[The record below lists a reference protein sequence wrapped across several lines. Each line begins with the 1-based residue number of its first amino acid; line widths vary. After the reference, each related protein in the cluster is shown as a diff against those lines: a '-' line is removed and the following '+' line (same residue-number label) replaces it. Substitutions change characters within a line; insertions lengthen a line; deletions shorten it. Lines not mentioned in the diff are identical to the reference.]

1 MSADGAAT
9 AGTSVTIADLAE
21 RGAAEYGSKAAIR
34 YRRDGDWAS
43 VGFDEL
49 ATIVDELAL
58 GLIALGIDPG
68 DRVCVLANTRPEWT
82 YASLAISR
90 AGCVA
95 VPVYPTN
102 SPEECEWVAGN
113 SEARA
118 IVCEDSDQLAKVEQ
132 VRSGL
137 PALEH
142 LISIDPADGAI
153 GLDEL
158 RRRGADGDAD
168 ELRRRAGGVTSGDAY
183 TFVYTSGTTGPPK
196 GCVITHG
203 NAAAVCSITRE
214 LDLISEED
222 DEAYL
227 YLPLAHVFAMI
238 TQLGALEVGAALS
251 FFGGD
256 TRRIIEELGEAKPTY
271 LPSVPRIFEKL
282 YTLATA
288 ELAKASPAGREQF
301 ERAVELGVE
310 VRMREARGEEVP
322 AEMRAA
328 FEPADERIFKHVR
341 ELFGG
346 RVRLA
351 VSGAAPIAPE
361 ILKFFYAAGVPVLE
375 GWGLTETTGVGCLS
389 PPESPKFGTIGRPL
403 PGVEIRTS
411 DEGEL
416 QLRGPVVFREY
427 WRNPEATAA
436 AFTDD
441 GWFRTGDLGTIDD
454 DGYVTITGRAKDIII
469 TAGGK
474 NLTPANLENDL
485 QQSRWISRAVMYG
498 DRRPYPVALI
508 TLDAEEIGPWAEERG
523 LSADLADL
531 AEHAQVRELI
541 ESELDRVN
549 ARYAQ
554 VEQIKRF
561 KVLDHDFSQEAGHLT
576 PTLKLKRNVV
586 YEQYADEFD
595 ELYPR

>member
-1 MSADGAAT
+1 MPT
-9 AGTSVTIADLAE
+9 VADLAA
-21 RGAAEYGSKAAIR
+21 RAAAEYGSRAAIR
-34 YRRDGDWAS
+34 HRRDGEWQS
-43 VGFDEL
+43 VSFERL
-49 ATIVDELAL
+49 LEIVNEVAL
-58 GLIALGIDPG
+58 GLVALGIEPG
-68 DRVCVLANTRPEWT
+68 DRVAVLANTRPEWT
-82 YASLAISR
+82 YASLGISR
-90 AGCVA
+90 AGGVV

-102 SPEECEWVAGN
+102 SPEECEWVVGN

-118 IVCEDSDQLAKVEQ
+118 IVVENADQLAKIER
-132 VRSGL
+132 VRGEL

-142 LISIDPADGAI
+142 LISIEPAKGAMP
-153 GLDEL
+153 LDEL
-158 RRRGADGDAD
+158 RDEGRGGDAS
-168 ELRRRAGGVTSGDAY
+168 ELDPRAAAISPDDPY

-203 NAAAVCSITRE
+203 NAASVCSITRE

-238 TQLGALEVGAALS
+238 TQLGAIEVGAALS

-256 TRRIIEELGEAKPTY
+256 TQKIIEELGEAKPTY

-282 YTLATA
+282 YTLATTA
-288 ELAKASPAGREQF
+288 LAKASDSEREQF
-301 ERAVELGVE
+301 KEAVKLGVE
-310 VRMREARGEEVP
+310 VRSREARGEEVP
-322 AEMRAA
+322 AEMSAA
-328 FEPADERIFKHVR
+328 LEKADAVMFKPVR

-346 RVRLA
+346 RVRFA

-361 ILKFFYAAGVPVLE
+361 ILEFFYAAGVPVME
-375 GWGLTETTGVGCLS
+375 GWGLTETTGVGCLVR
-389 PPESPKFGTIGRPL
+389 PEHPKFGTIGQPL
-403 PGVEIRTS
+403 PGAEIRTS

-416 QLRGPVVFREY
+416 QMKGPMVFRGY
-427 WRNPEATAA
+427 WKNPEATKE

-441 GWFRTGDLGTIDD
+441 GWFRTGDLGEIDD
-454 DGYVTITGRAKDIII
+454 EGFVKITGRAKDIII

-508 TLDAEEIGPWAEERG
+508 TLDPEEIVPWATEQG
-523 LSADLADL
+523 LPGDIGELARN
-531 AEHAQVRELI
+531 EKVRELI
-541 ESELDRVN
+541 QGELDRVN

-561 KVLDHDFSQEAGHLT
+561 RILDHDFSQEEGYLT

-586 YEQYADEFD
+586 YDDYADEFAD
-595 ELYPR
+595 LYAK

>member
-1 MSADGAAT
+1 MEAEAAT
-9 AGTSVTIADLAE
+9 TGTAANIGSLAE
-21 RGAAEYGSKAAIR
+21 RAAAEYSSRAAIR
-34 YRRDGDWAS
+34 YRQDGEWRS
-43 VGFDEL
+43 VSFEEL
-49 ATIVDELAL
+49 ARIVDELAL
-58 GLIALGIDPG
+58 GLVDMGIEAG

-82 YASLAISR
+82 YSSLAISR
-90 AGCVA
+90 AGGVV

-113 SEARA
+113 AEARA
-118 IVCEDSDQLAKVEQ
+118 IVCENAEQLAKIEK
-132 VRSGL
+132 VRDEL

-142 LISIDPADGAI
+142 LIAIDPADGATP
-153 GLDEL
+153 LDEL
-158 RRRGADGDAD
+158 RERGAGGDAG
-168 ELRRRAGGVTSGDAY
+168 ELERRTSAIDAGDAY

-203 NAAAVCSITRE
+203 NAAAVCRITRE

-238 TQLGALEVGAALS
+238 TQLGAIEVGAALS

-256 TRRIIEELGEAKPTY
+256 TSKIIEELGEAKPTY

-282 YTLATA
+282 YTLATTA
-288 ELAKASPAGREQF
+288 LSKASDSEREQF
-301 ERAVELGVE
+301 KQAVKLGVE
-310 VRMREARGEEVP
+310 VRSREARGEEVP
-322 AEMRAA
+322 AEMS
-328 FEPADERIFKHVR
+328 EQLEKADAVIFRPVR

-361 ILKFFYAAGVPVLE
+361 ILEFFYAAGVPVLE
-375 GWGLTETTGVGCLS
+375 GWGLTETTGVGSLVRR
-389 PPESPKFGTIGRPL
+389 ENVKFGTIGQPL

-416 QLRGPVVFREY
+416 QVRGPNVFREY
-427 WRNPEATAA
+427 WRNPEATKE
-436 AFTDD
+436 AFTSDS
-441 GWFRTGDLGTIDD
+441 WFRTGDLGEIDD
-454 DGYVTITGRAKDIII
+454 EGFVRITGRAKDIII

-498 DRRPYPVALI
+498 DRKPYPVALI
-508 TLDAEEIGPWAEERG
+508 TLDPEEIVPWAEEHG
-523 LSADLADL
+523 LPTDL
-531 AEHAQVRELI
+531 AELAKSDEVRELI
-541 ESELDRVN
+541 QGELDRAN

-561 KVLDHDFSQEAGHLT
+561 KLLDHDFSQEEGHLT

-586 YEQYADEFD
+586 YDDYADDFD
-595 ELYPR
+595 ELYAK

>member
-1 MSADGAAT
+1 MMEAEAAT
-9 AGTSVTIADLAE
+9 RSTPNMGTLAA
-21 RGAAEYGSKAAIR
+21 RAAAEYGSRSAIR
-34 YRRDGDWAS
+34 YRREGEWQS
-43 VGFDEL
+43 VSFEEL
-49 ATIVDELAL
+49 AATVDALAL
-58 GLIALGIDPG
+58 GLVELGIEPG
-68 DRVCVLANTRPEWT
+68 DRACVLANTRPEWT

-90 AGCVA
+90 AGGVV
-95 VPVYPTN
+95 VPIYPTN

-118 IVCEDSDQLAKVEQ
+118 IVCEDADQLAKIEK
-132 VRSGL
+132 VRGEL
-137 PALEH
+137 PSLEH
-142 LISIDPADGAI
+142 LIAMEPAEGAI
-153 GLDEL
+153 TLDEL
-158 RRRGADGDAD
+158 RERGSGGDAA
-168 ELRRRAGGVTSGDAY
+168 ELERRTAATEPDDAY

-196 GCVITHG
+196 GCVITQG
-203 NAAAVCSITRE
+203 NAAAVCRITRE

-238 TQLGALEVGAALS
+238 TQLGAIEVGAALS

-256 TRRIIEELGEAKPTY
+256 TRKIIEELGEAKPTY

-282 YTLATA
+282 YTLATTA
-288 ELAKASPAGREQF
+288 LAKASDEEREQF
-301 ERAVELGVE
+301 EQAVKLGVE
-310 VRMREARGEEVP
+310 VRTREARDEEVP
-322 AEMRAA
+322 AEMQAA
-328 FEPADERIFKHVR
+328 YEVADPVLFKPVR
-341 ELFGG
+341 DLFGG

-361 ILKFFYAAGVPVLE
+361 ILEFFYAAGVPVLE
-375 GWGLTETTGVGCLS
+375 GWGLTETTGVGCLVRR
-389 PPESPKFGTIGRPL
+389 ERPKFGTIGQPL

-411 DEGEL
+411 DEGEIL
-416 QLRGPVVFREY
+416 VKGPNVFREY
-427 WRNPEATAA
+427 WRNEEATKE

-441 GWFRTGDLGTIDD
+441 GWFRTGDLGEIDD
-454 DGYVTITGRAKDIII
+454 DGFVKITGRAKDIII

-498 DRRPYPVALI
+498 DRKPYPVALI
-508 TLDAEEIGPWAEERG
+508 TLDPEEIVPWAKEQG
-523 LSADLADL
+523 LPTDL
-531 AEHAQVRELI
+531 AELAKADEVRELI
-541 ESELDRVN
+541 QGELDRAN

-561 KVLDHDFSQEAGHLT
+561 KVLDHDFSQEEGHLT

-586 YEQYADEFD
+586 YDDYADDFD
-595 ELYPR
+595 ALYEK

>member
-1 MSADGAAT
+1 MSAGETAT
-9 AGTSVTIADLAE
+9 RPTVADLAA
-21 RGAAEYGSKAAIR
+21 RAAAEYGSKAAIR
-34 YRRDGDWAS
+34 YRREGEWQS
-43 VGFDEL
+43 VSFEEL
-49 ATIVDELAL
+49 ARIVDEVALGLLAL
-58 GLIALGIDPG
+58 GIEPG
-68 DRVCVLANTRPEWT
+68 DRVAVLANTRPEWT
-82 YASLAISR
+82 YASLGISR
-90 AGCVA
+90 VGAVV

-102 SPEECEWVAGN
+102 SPEECEWVVGN
-113 SEARA
+113 SDAVA
-118 IVCEDSDQLAKVEQ
+118 IVVEDSDQLAKIEK
-132 VRSGL
+132 VRTKL
-137 PALEH
+137 PSLQH
-142 LISIDPADGAI
+142 LISIDRAEGAMT
-153 GLDEL
+153 LDEL
-158 RRRGADGDAD
+158 RERGREGDAS
-168 ELRRRAGGVTSGDAY
+168 EMERRASSVEPGDAY

-214 LDLISEED
+214 IDLLSEGD

-238 TQLGALEVGAALS
+238 TQLGAIEVGAALS

-256 TRRIIEELGEAKPTY
+256 TRKIIEELGEAKPTY

-282 YTLATA
+282 YTLATTA
-288 ELAKASPAGREQF
+288 LAKASDSERKQF
-301 ERAVELGVE
+301 EQAVELGVE
-310 VRMREARGEEVP
+310 MRAREARDEEVP
-322 AEMRAA
+322 DEMRAA
-328 FEPADERIFKHVR
+328 YEKADPILFKPVR

-375 GWGLTETTGVGCLS
+375 GWGLTETTGVGCLVR
-389 PPESPKFGTIGRPL
+389 PEHPKFGTIGQPL
-403 PGVEIRTS
+403 PGMEVRVS

-416 QLRGPVVFREY
+416 QVKGVTVFREY
-427 WRNPEATAA
+427 WRNPDATKE

-441 GWFRTGDLGTIDD
+441 GWFRTGDLGEIDD
-454 DGYVTITGRAKDIII
+454 EGFVKITGRAKDIII

-508 TLDAEEIGPWAEERG
+508 TLDPEEIEPWAKEQG
-523 LSADLADL
+523 LPTDLGEL
-531 AEHAQVRELI
+531 AANEKVRELI
-541 ESELDRVN
+541 QGELDRVN

-561 KVLDHDFSQEAGHLT
+561 KVLDHDFSQEEGELT

-586 YEQYADEFD
+586 YDDYADDFD
-595 ELYPR
+595 ALYAK